1 MTKRLCTIC
10 ARGGS
15 KGVKNKN
22 IRPVLDIP
30 LIAHSL
36 KQAKESGLFYSIAV
50 SSDSTQILE
59 TAREW
64 GADQLIERPSEL
76 ATDTSGKLPAI
87 RHCLLEAEKLEGTKF
102 DQIVDIDATSPLR
115 LVQDIINCV
124 KLLEEKNGQ
133 IVITAAP
140 ARKSPYF
147 NMVELDASGCPRL
160 IKPLPA
166 AVKRRQDSPKCFDM
180 NASIYVYTRDALIG
194 RDSLFHDDTLLYVMP
209 EERSIDIDTEIDFEI
224 VEYLMRRQTAK
235 L

>member
-22 IRPVLDIP
+22 IRPLLGLP

-36 KQAKESGLFYSIAV
+36 KQAKESGLFHSIAV
-50 SSDSTQILE
+50 SSDSSQILE
-59 TAREW
+59 TAQKW
-64 GADQLIERPSEL
+64 GADLLIERPAEL

-87 RHCLLEAEKLEGTKF
+87 RHCLLEAESLKDTKF
-102 DQIVDIDATSPLR
+102 DEIVDIDATSPLR

-124 KLLEEKNGQ
+124 KLLEEKKGQ

-147 NMVELDASGCPRL
+147 NMVELDATDCPRL
-160 IKPLPA
+160 IKSLPT
-166 AVKRRQDSPKCFDM
+166 AVKRRQDSPQCFDM

-209 EERSIDIDTEIDFEI
+209 EDRSIDIDTEMDFEM
-224 VEYLMRRQTAK
+224 VEYLMRRKTAES
-235 L
+235 